1 LGITRRNSI
10 ALVKVKYHLFTNK
23 AGKTNTWSVII
34 SAVIFFSTNHS
45 PLFKQTESLLCSVEE
60 FVREYYK
67 SELNFSHGLHGEG
80 AVVNTVTGI
89 LFWDIIYDVPVPD
102 AFRGPHQVLTFNYY
116 LQ

>member
-1 LGITRRNSI
+1 M
-10 ALVKVKYHLFTNK
+10 VKVKYHLFINK
-23 AGKTNTWSVII
+23 AGQTCSVII
-34 SAVIFFSTNHS
+34 SAGIFCSTNHS

-102 AFRGPHQVLTFNYY
+102 AFRGPHQVLKFNYY